1 MKESAPKMLVVAVGI
16 VFGIMLFAG
25 CEEEEKNS
33 SNTTSDGKRS
43 RLIAIENRQLKQQI
57 EDLKKAH
64 AKETKGQKELLGKCE
79 RQKKNLEEL
88 SSKGVEDYMQDILG
102 PLAEENTKLHGEIKT
117 LKAQIEKLKTENEE
131 P

>member
-33 SNTTSDGKRS
+33 SNTTSDTKRS
-43 RLIAIENRQLKQQI
+43 RLIAIENVQLKKQI
-57 EDLKKAH
+57 EELKKTH
-64 AKETKGQKELLGKCE
+64 AKEIKRQKELLGKCE
-79 RQKKNLEEL
+79 REKKNLEKL
-88 SSKGVEDYMQDILG
+88 SSKGVDSYMNDLLR
-102 PLAEENTKLHGEIKT
+102 PLAEENAKLREEIET
-117 LKAQIEKLKTENEE
+117 LKAQIEKLKTEHEE